1 MVNKKHNVVGII
13 PAKGN
18 SRRVPGKNMRALNG
32 KPLMFYTIQNVLKS
46 DLLDVKNVFV
56 STDSEEI
63 SAYCEDFGIL
73 TPYPRVPEHSGDN
86 VHSSVPLLD
95 LLNKLGGAEEYSH
108 CVQLLPTYPLR
119 TTGTVD
125 RVIDLSLSRGNNVLT
140 VTPTGKGL
148 LHLRTI
154 SSDGSLNAVTE
165 QTTYNFQS
173 QDVPE
178 LHYINGVVYCA
189 PTKELQ
195 KNKTFQYGTP
205 TADIIDRIESL
216 DIDTEADLKMAGRL
230 LATEAASRQ

>member
-1 MVNKKHNVVGII
+1 MVDKKHTVIGII
-13 PAKGN
+13 PAKGY
-18 SRRVPGKNMRALNG
+18 SRRVARKNMRVLNG
-32 KPLMFYTIQNVLKS
+32 HPLIFYTIQNVLKS

-63 SAYCEDFGIL
+63 SAYCADFGIL
-73 TPYPRVPEHSGDN
+73 TRCPRLPEHSGDN

-95 LLNKLGGAEEYSH
+95 LLKKLGGAGAYSH

-119 TTGTVD
+119 TTSTLD
-125 RVIDLSLSRGNNVLT
+125 RVIELSLSRNTNVLT
-140 VTPTGKGL
+140 VTPVGKGL
-148 LHLRTI
+148 LHLRTV
-154 SSDGSLNAVTE
+154 SPDGCLNTITE

-195 KNKTFQYGTP
+195 KNRTFQYGTP
-205 TADIIDRIESL
+205 TAYLLDKFESL

-230 LATEAASRQ
+230 MAADATHGR